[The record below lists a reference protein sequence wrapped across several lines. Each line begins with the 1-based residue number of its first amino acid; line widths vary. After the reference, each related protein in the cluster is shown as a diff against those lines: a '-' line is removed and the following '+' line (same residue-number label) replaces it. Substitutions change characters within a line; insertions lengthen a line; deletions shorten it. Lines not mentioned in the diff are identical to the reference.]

1 MATEPPCLQL
11 LDAVYTY
18 RSASRSRGNR
28 DNVCWE
34 RPQPV
39 SVNPITMDRRTRVRH
54 HACTLVRLHACPL
67 AHLPTYEL
75 FLQRS
80 DLPRLA
86 ASLRILHRPR
96 SSCFDFRPLAR
107 FARKS
112 FVANGEPAPR
122 LHYICGPSAVHLR
135 NSPWV
140 QEADA
145 LPLLRARRRNRRI
158 LQPNRFGKRPPA
170 AARCTASAPSTTRFS
185 RMRKWLPLV
194 DERVEGPLR
203 RPVNMIL
210 VTG

>member
-1 MATEPPCLQL
+1 MPACRLQS
-11 LDAVYTY
+11 TF
-18 RSASRSRGNR
+18 SASLDPLSTSRSTAVGFPPAAESR
-28 DNVCWE
+28 W
-34 RPQPV
+34 
-39 SVNPITMDRRTRVRH
+39 
-54 HACTLVRLHACPL
+54 
-67 AHLPTYEL
+67 LPSA
-75 FLQRS
+75 Q
-80 DLPRLA
+80 
-86 ASLRILHRPR
+86 RILHRPR